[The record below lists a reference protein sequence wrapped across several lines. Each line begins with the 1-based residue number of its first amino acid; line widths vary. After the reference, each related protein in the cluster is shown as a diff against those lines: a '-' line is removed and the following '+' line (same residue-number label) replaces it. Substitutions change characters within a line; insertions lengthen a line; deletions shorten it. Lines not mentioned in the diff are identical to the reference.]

1 MNFRRIRQV
10 LQYGWNDAGNIS
22 KQTGVGKSRCSI
34 FFDIL
39 HCYFKY
45 NVWSN
50 QYKKEKLYSLS
61 KEGRVKIC
69 LKYQDSNT
77 KRDKWVKEFF
87 DNYRFLNKWSSFK
100 YEQSAELQAKR
111 RAAYKKRYGLGEN
124 CFIGYDVIIHRHHY
138 FDSAISTGKDCL
150 IAEHSNIDY
159 TGGLV
164 IEDHV
169 SISEGVKIIT
179 HAHDLFFSKQSE
191 GRSSRP
197 CELAPLVI
205 RDHVWLGARSF
216 IHPGVKEIGR
226 RAVIAANSNIKNKV
240 PPYAIVMGNPA
251 KIIGFV
257 ATPKEIVD
265 FELENYPE
273 SERISLE
280 ELEHN
285 YKKYFTSRI
294 KEIKE
299 FVKL

>member
-22 KQTGVGKSRCSI
+22 KQTGVSKSRCSI

-87 DNYRFLNKWSSFK
+87 DNYKFLNKWSSFK

-124 CFIGYDVIIHRHHY
+124 CFIGYQVIFHKHHY
-138 FDSAISTGKDCL
+138 IDAEIRTGKNCL
-150 IAEHSNIDY
+150 IAEETNIDY
-159 TGGLV
+159 TGGL
-164 IEDHV
+164 IIGNKV
-169 SISEGVKIIT
+169 SISEGTKILT
-179 HAHDLFFSKQSE
+179 HNHDIEFSSNDLTK
-191 GRSSRP
+191 G
-197 CELAPLVI
+197 CILTPLTI
-205 RDHVWLGARSF
+205 EDKVWIGARST
-216 IHPGVKEIGR
+216 ILPGVNKIGR
-226 RAVIAANSNIKNKV
+226 YASIGSGSVVRHPV
-240 PPYAIVMGNPA
+240 PPYAIVVGNPA
-251 KIIGFV
+251 KITGFLY
-257 ATPKEIVD
+257 TPEEVEE
-265 FELENYPE
+265 FEKDKYPE
-273 SERISLE
+273 SERTDIE
-280 ELEHN
+280 K
-285 YKKYFTSRI
+285 YRKQYDKYFINRI
-294 KEIKE
+294 SEIK
-299 FVKL
+299 KMLNN